1 MRYCK
6 ACNIYLTGTIA
17 RCPLCQSRLSG
28 EATEDS
34 YPHLP
39 VKQKPYGLLI
49 RMIALMTIIAIVVC
63 GVINLSL
70 PGNRLWFLPV
80 AAGLASAW
88 LSVGM
93 ILRRRRNPMKAAIWQ
108 LVLVSIL
115 VLLWDWFT
123 GGNGWSIHFVLPVFF
138 PCMQLAVA
146 VTARA
151 LHLRPSDYL
160 LYLILCV
167 LAGLIPMILLL
178 CGALR
183 IIYPSVICAG
193 ISIISLAAMLLF
205 KGSALRSE
213 LIRRLHL

>member
-1 MRYCK
+1 
-6 ACNIYLTGTIA
+6 
-17 RCPLCQSRLSG
+17 
-28 EATEDS
+28 
-34 YPHLP
+34 
-39 VKQKPYGLLI
+39 
-49 RMIALMTIIAIVVC
+49 
-63 GVINLSL
+63 
-70 PGNRLWFLPV
+70 
-80 AAGLASAW
+80 
-88 LSVGM
+88 
-93 ILRRRRNPMKAAIWQ
+93 
-108 LVLVSIL
+108 
-115 VLLWDWFT
+115 
-123 GGNGWSIHFVLPVFF
+123 
-138 PCMQLAVA
+138 MQLAVA

>member
-1 MRYCK
+1 
-6 ACNIYLTGTIA
+6 
-17 RCPLCQSRLSG
+17 
-28 EATEDS
+28 
-34 YPHLP
+34 
-39 VKQKPYGLLI
+39 
-49 RMIALMTIIAIVVC
+49 MTVC
-63 GVINLSL
+63 EL
-70 PGNRLWFLPV
+70 
-80 AAGLASAW
+80 
-88 LSVGM
+88 
-93 ILRRRRNPMKAAIWQ
+93 RRNPMKAAIWQ